1 MSKNLLSID
10 IDYCLDP
17 IDMVDIFDILT
28 SKCAT
33 VDEDKILFSQYHIDV
48 LDLIKKI
55 HEPLSIYNI
64 DLHHDIF
71 YEDRTSIAEVKA
83 GVVSSADWMLWC
95 LLNKRIENYT
105 WIKQHGS
112 EEFSE
117 DMLELFNRA
126 SNYEDNYAVVDARN
140 VIFSSK
146 RAFTHKKDENFIKQ
160 KPKIFTETRALESL
174 KKINFDYIFV
184 CLSPDYTPKEN
195 FFLYD
200 LCKLGASRIIENRN
214 IEKKIRQES
223 EL

>member
-1 MSKNLLSID
+1 MIKNLLSID
-10 IDYCLDP
+10 IDYCLHAND
-17 IDMVDIFDILT
+17 IVDLFDILT
-28 SKCAT
+28 SKCVN

-55 HEPLSIYNI
+55 HHPLSIYNV

-71 YEDRTSIAEVKA
+71 YENQTSIAEVKS
-83 GVVSSADWMLWC
+83 GVVSSADWVLWC
-95 LLNKRIENYT
+95 LLNKRVESYT
-105 WIKQHGS
+105 WIKQHNS

-117 DMLELFNRA
+117 DMLELFNKA
-126 SNYEDNYAVVDARN
+126 SNYEDNYGIVDSRN
-140 VIFSSK
+140 VVFSSK
-146 RAFTHKKDENFIKQ
+146 KAFAHKRDENFIKQ

-174 KKINFDYIFV
+174 KNLEFDYIFV

-200 LCKLGASRIIENRN
+200 LCKLGVSRIIKNRN
-214 IEKKIRQES
+214 IAKKIREGV